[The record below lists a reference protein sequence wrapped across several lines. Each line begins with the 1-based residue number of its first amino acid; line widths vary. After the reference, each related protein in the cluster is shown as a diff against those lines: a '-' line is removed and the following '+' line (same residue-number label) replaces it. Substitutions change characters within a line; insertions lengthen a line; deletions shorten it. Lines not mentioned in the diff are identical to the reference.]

1 MRRGDPRIRL
11 LLQVLEQAF
20 TAKGWQG
27 ATLGQ
32 AVRGLSPRQALWR
45 PGPGRHNIWELVL
58 HTAYWKHVVRQR
70 VSGGDGETTRF
81 PRSPRNYPELPT
93 RRDLAAWQADVALM
107 KREHTLMLAVVR
119 RLSPVRLQ
127 ARIGESRWGVAEQI
141 HGIAAHDLYH
151 TGQIQLLRALQ
162 RARER

>member
-27 ATLGQ
+27 ATLSQ

-70 VSGGDGETTRF
+70 VSGSDGEARF
-81 PRSPRNYPELPT
+81 PRSPRNYPDLPA
-93 RRDLAAWQADVALM
+93 RRDGAAWQADVALM
-107 KREHTLMLAVVR
+107 KREHALMLSDVR
-119 RLSPVRLQ
+119 RLSSARLA
-127 ARIGESRWGVAEQI
+127 ARIGKSRWAVAEQI